1 MRQYLRK
8 ILIVVGLLFM
18 VVSSATADE
27 VRPGFLELTAGDK
40 GIYTVKWKVPI
51 KGDMVLSLKPV
62 LPGVCR
68 DHTPPSRSNV
78 GDAMITR
85 WSVNCPSGI
94 AGELIGILGLESTN
108 TDVLVRTVRQ
118 DGTTQMTRLTPSDTS
133 FEVKAETSDFEVAK
147 VYAALGVEHILLGI
161 DHLLFVFALLLIV
174 NGWRRLLTTITAFTL
189 AHSITLAAATLGY
202 VNVPQPPVEAII
214 ALSILFLAT
223 EIVHG
228 QRGRA
233 GMAERF
239 PWLVAFIFGLL
250 HGFGFAGA
258 LTEIGLPGQSIPLAL
273 LFFNVGVEVGQLTF
287 VAVVVGAGWLLRQV
301 IEKNSLISY
310 GKIVASYTIG
320 SIAAFWTIERIVA
333 LSG

>member
-1 MRQYLRK
+1 MRKYIWKVL
-8 ILIVVGLLFM
+8 IIVVLLF
-18 VVSSATADE
+18 VVTGSAGADE
-27 VRPGFLELTAGDK
+27 VRPGFLELKAVDDGL
-40 GIYTVKWKVPI
+40 YSVKWKVPM
-51 KGDMVLSLKPV
+51 KGDMVLSLNPV
-62 LPGVCR
+62 LPDVCSER
-68 DHTPPSRSNV
+68 TPPSRSTV
-78 GDAMITR
+78 GGAMISR
-85 WSVNCPSGI
+85 WSVSCPTGI
-94 AGELIGILGLESTN
+94 AGERIGILGLENTR

-118 DGTTQMTRLTPSDTS
+118 DGTTQMTRLTPAATS
-133 FEVKAETSDFEVAK
+133 FEVKAETSDFEVVK
-147 VYAALGVEHILLGI
+147 VYTALGIEHILLGI

-174 NGWRRLLTTITAFTL
+174 YGWRRLLGTITAFTL

-202 VNVPQPPVEAII
+202 VHVPQPPVEAII

-228 QRGRA
+228 QRGRP

-273 LFFNVGVEVGQLTF
+273 LFFNVGVEFGQLIF
-287 VAVVVGAGWLLRQV
+287 VGVVVGAGWVLRKV
-301 IEKNSLISY
+301 VEKNSLLW
-310 GKIVASYTIG
+310 GKVTASYLIG

-333 LSG
+333 FSG

>member
-8 ILIVVGLLFM
+8 LLITIGLLFTFAAL
-18 VVSSATADE
+18 ATADE
-27 VRPGFLELTAGDK
+27 VRPGFLELKAGEN
-40 GIYTVKWKVPI
+40 GIYAVKWKVPM

-62 LPGVCR
+62 LPDVCS
-68 DHTPPSRSNV
+68 DHIPPSRSSV

-85 WSVNCPSGI
+85 WSVSCPSGI
-94 AGELIGILGLESTN
+94 AGERIGVLGLENTN
-108 TDVLVRTVRQ
+108 TDVLVRTVHQ
-118 DGTTQMTRLTPSDTS
+118 DGTTLMTRLTPTETS
-133 FEVKAETSDFEVAK
+133 FEVKAETSDFEVVK
-147 VYAALGVEHILLGI
+147 VYTALGIEHILLGI

-174 NGWRRLLTTITAFTL
+174 NGWRRLLGTITAFTL

-202 VNVPQPPVEAII
+202 VSVPQPPVEAII

-228 QRGRA
+228 QRGKA

-258 LTEIGLPGQSIPLAL
+258 LTEIGLPQQSIPLAL
-273 LFFNVGVEVGQLTF
+273 LFFNVGVESGQLIF
-287 VAVVVGAGWLLRQV
+287 VAVVVSAGLLLRRV
-301 IEKNSLISY
+301 VAKNSLSW
-310 GKIVASYTIG
+310 GKVAASYAIG
-320 SIAAFWTIERIVA
+320 SVAAFWTIERIVA
-333 LSG
+333 LNG

>member
-8 ILIVVGLLFM
+8 ILIVVGLLFTF
-18 VVSSATADE
+18 VNSATADE

-40 GIYTVKWKVPI
+40 DIYTVKWKVPM

-68 DHTPPSRSNV
+68 DHTPPSRSSV

-94 AGELIGILGLESTN
+94 AGERISILGLESTN

-118 DGTTQMTRLTPSDTS
+118 DGTTQTTRLTPSDTS
-133 FEVKAETSDFEVAK
+133 FEVKAETSDFEVVK
-147 VYAALGVEHILLGI
+147 VYTALGVEHILLGI

-174 NGWRRLLTTITAFTL
+174 KGWRRLLATITAFTL
-189 AHSITLAAATLGY
+189 AHSITLVAGTLGY

-273 LFFNVGVEVGQLTF
+273 LFFNIGVEFGQLIF
-287 VAVVVGAGWLLRQV
+287 VAVVVGEGWLLQQV
-301 IEKNSLISY
+301 IEKSSLNW
-310 GKIVASYTIG
+310 GKVAASYAIG